1 VILNASGC
9 LDALTAPAVAR
20 ELDAYVAKTVTLEP
34 RAGNPQPRLAE
45 TDFGM
50 LNSIGLQNPG
60 IERFCSEVLPRLE
73 ELGIPLWI
81 SVGGAEA
88 AEYAEVCARIGER
101 RAVHALELNLSCPNV
116 DPAAEGAA
124 EIVAAA
130 RAATGAP
137 LYAKLSPLL
146 PDVAGVAKSVLEAG
160 ATGLSL
166 VNSLRGLALDEWTLE
181 PRLGR
186 GIGGYSGAAL
196 RPVALAA
203 VFICYEAT
211 GGKVPIVGMGGVET
225 GKHALDL
232 IAAGASAVALGSI
245 LFRDPKAPE
254 RVRKELDE
262 ELDARG
268 FKRLEEARGVAHRPQ
283 SN

>member
-9 LDALTAPAVAR
+9 LDALTAPRIAHQ
-20 ELDAYVAKTVTLEP
+20 LDAYVAKTVTREP
-34 RAGNPQPRLAE
+34 RVGNPQPRLAE
-45 TDFGM
+45 TDFGL

-60 IERFCSEVLPRLE
+60 AERFCTDVLPRLE
-73 ELGIPLWI
+73 ELRLPLWI
-81 SVGGAEA
+81 SIGGSDAD
-88 AEYAEVCARIGER
+88 EYAEVCKRVGDRDSVEAF
-101 RAVHALELNLSCPNV
+101 ELNLSCPNV
-116 DPAAEGAA
+116 DPAAAGAA
-124 EIVAAA
+124 EIVAAC
-130 RAATGAP
+130 RAVSGKP

-146 PDVAGVAKSVLEAG
+146 PDIAEVAESVVAAG

-166 VNSLRGLALDEWTLE
+166 VNTLRGLVLDDWTLE

-186 GIGGYSGAAL
+186 AVGGYSGAAL

-211 GGKVPIVGMGGVET
+211 GGEVPIVGMGGVQT

-245 LFRDPKAPE
+245 LFRDLDAPR
-254 RVRKELDE
+254 RVRTELADE
-262 ELDARG
+262 ARARG
-268 FKRLEEARGVAHRPQ
+268 FERPEEARGAAHRP
-283 SN
+283 SGT

>member
-1 VILNASGC
+1 MILNASGC

-20 ELDAYVAKTVTLEP
+20 ELDAYVVKTVTLEP
-34 RAGNPQPRLAE
+34 RVGNPQPRLAE

-60 IERFCSEVLPRLE
+60 VERFCSEVLPRLE
-73 ELGIPLWI
+73 ELGIPLWV

-88 AEYAEVCARIGER
+88 TEYAEVCARIGER
-101 RAVHALELNLSCPNV
+101 ATVHALELNLSCPNV

-130 RAATGAP
+130 RAATKAP

-146 PDVAGVAKSVLEAG
+146 PDVAGVARSVLEAG

-166 VNSLRGLALDEWTLE
+166 VNSLRGLALDEWTLA
-181 PRLGR
+181 PKLGR
-186 GIGGYSGAAL
+186 GVGGYSGAAL

-211 GGKVPIVGMGGVET
+211 DGEVPIVGMGGVET

-254 RVRKELDE
+254 RVRGELAE

-283 SN
+283 SD

>member
-9 LDALTAPAVAR
+9 LDALTAPAIAR

-60 IERFCSEVLPRLE
+60 VERFCSEVLPRLE

-101 RAVHALELNLSCPNV
+101 ATVRALELNLSCPNV

-130 RAATGAP
+130 RAATKAP

-146 PDVAGVAKSVLEAG
+146 PDVAGVAISVIEAG

-166 VNSLRGLALDEWTLE
+166 VNSMRGLALDEWTLE
-181 PRLGR
+181 PQLGR
-186 GIGGYSGAAL
+186 GVGGYSGAAL

-211 GGKVPIVGMGGVET
+211 DGEVPIVGMGGVET
-225 GKHALDL
+225 GRHALDL
-232 IAAGASAVALGSI
+232 IAAGASEIALGSI
-245 LFRDPKAPE
+245 LFRDPNAPE
-254 RVRKELDE
+254 RVRRELAK

-268 FKRLEEARGVAHRPQ
+268 FKSPEEARGVAHRPQ
-283 SN
+283 SD